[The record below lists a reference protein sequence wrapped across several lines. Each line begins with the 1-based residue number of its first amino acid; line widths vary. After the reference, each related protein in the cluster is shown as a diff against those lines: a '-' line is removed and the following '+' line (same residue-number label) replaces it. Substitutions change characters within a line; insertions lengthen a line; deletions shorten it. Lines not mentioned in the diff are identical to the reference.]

1 MNLLQT
7 TLTEKAGYDNGF
19 ENSSR
24 QPDGSVEL
32 SSARHPARLQI
43 RAESGEYVVV
53 LQRVSAGLA
62 EQLDRD
68 FPRNPAG
75 DYPCTNEAALHVF
88 LRRAAA
94 LSRALPNQ
102 AVNDYLLSV
111 ADELLRIPEALH
123 QTEVERT
130 VRQRVGQEKF
140 RAAMLDYWQGA
151 CAVTGVAIP
160 ELLRASHAL
169 PWAECQS
176 DAQRL
181 DVFNGFLLCAHLDAL
196 FDRFLISFDALGG
209 IVFSSQV
216 DRMQLETLGVT
227 DRLRLRWLDERHQ
240 DYLDWHRRRL
250 NAGADEG

>member
-7 TLTEKAGYDNGF
+7 TLIEKAGYDNGF
-19 ENSSR
+19 ENPNR
-24 QPDGSVEL
+24 QSDGSVEL
-32 SSARHPARLQI
+32 SSARHPARLQV
-43 RAESGEYVVV
+43 RAESGKYMVA
-53 LQRVSAGLA
+53 LQQASAGFA

-68 FPRNPAG
+68 FARSPAG
-75 DYPCTNEAALHVF
+75 GYPCVNEAALHIF

-111 ADELLRIPEALH
+111 ADELLHIPDALH
-123 QTEVERT
+123 LTEVERT
-130 VRQRVGQEKF
+130 IRQRVGQEKF

-151 CAVTGVAIP
+151 CAATGIAIP

-169 PWAECQS
+169 PWAKCQS

-196 FDRFLISFDALGG
+196 FDRFLISFDAQGR
-209 IVFSSQV
+209 IIFSALV
-216 DRMQLETLGVT
+216 DRIQLQTIGVT
-227 DRLRLRWLDERHQ
+227 DTLRLRWLDERHQ
-240 DYLDWHRRRL
+240 DYLDWHRHEL
-250 NAGADEG
+250 NVGACDG